1 MSKPITITATRAVW
15 INQYHTPAELL
26 SYLERGE
33 HGRIVDIVSV
43 YGSPD
48 MDKFGDTY
56 TRIGE
61 ADVTLR
67 LLPRDEQTKL
77 AVQALQ
83 QKLDQLRAAYM
94 AKQQEIMDQISR
106 MQAIEYVSEA

>member
-1 MSKPITITATRAVW
+1 
-15 INQYHTPAELL
+15 
-26 SYLERGE
+26 
-33 HGRIVDIVSV
+33 
-43 YGSPD
+43 
-48 MDKFGDTY
+48 
-56 TRIGE
+56 
-61 ADVTLR
+61 LR

-94 AKQQEIMDQISR
+94 AKQQEILDQISR